1 MTTQS
6 LAVKLISFV
15 ITFYLEVLLL
25 RSTLLV
31 RRLFYSGRDEE
42 EGGPQPQEQVFIFPA
57 SPLGTYPWGASGVP
71 PFPVAASHPQSSG
84 QRNALERDLGS
95 GRGFLGYKLMALA
108 SSSRSSLMALS
119 SPPVPQSWVL
129 ASPIQ

>member
-1 MTTQS
+1 MIMTTQS

-31 RRLFYSGRDEE
+31 RRLFCSGREEE

-57 SPLGTYPWGASGVP
+57 SPLGTYPWGASGVIP
-71 PFPVAASHPQSSG
+71 SQWLPLIPRAV
-84 QRNALERDLGS
+84 
-95 GRGFLGYKLMALA
+95 GRGVHLRETGGWGEA
-108 SSSRSSLMALS
+108 S
-119 SPPVPQSWVL
+119 
-129 ASPIQ
+129 